1 MQIIVLPTGWKAHW
15 PTLQR
20 QLHRIVY
27 VALLEFQK
35 SVVDLV
41 TKWVESDVKRASR
54 LTSTPDDMLHS
65 IRRAAE
71 VHVWAKKEKPLSY
84 EDDAFQS
91 LSKAIHEDPLKV
103 GEGLP
108 ASDPKQMSLAEFA
121 ILLARMGL
129 PSNPAPLGPP
139 IEKSSPY
146 IYTLRSCIALFFNI
160 TGTTDDKTKIGLF
173 VNHATELCAEL
184 GINYIPWSAGHFP
197 PSGKTS
203 GISRCNRDVVPTRWI
218 TLGAPAPPLIL
229 PRNTLTPKEAIGL
242 ALSRSRRESMRGHP
256 AAAWSVSELVLRDL
270 GLFLERRIK
279 PTDWALAHARLP
291 DDKDDLVTRTYHWVN
306 DNLDLHNPVHH
317 ATFLTAIIM
326 AKALP
331 TVAYPPGAP
340 TGESAEQVGDLRR
353 ESTLT
358 ELVHQ
363 VPWTDGGRGTH
374 QLEPFLV
381 MFVVAFLAWK
391 EEGSPLRV
399 HYSNSS
405 NVGPI
410 WSAKHSEF
418 PTSACRLPV

>member
-1 MQIIVLPTGWKAHW
+1 MQIIILPTSWKDHW
-15 PTLQR
+15 STPQR

-41 TKWVESDVKRASR
+41 TKWVELDVKRASR
-54 LTSTPDDMLHS
+54 LTNTPEDLVHS
-65 IRRAAE
+65 IRRASE
-71 VHVWAKKEKPLSY
+71 VHVWAKKTKPLSY
-84 EDDAFQS
+84 EDDAYQS

-103 GEGLP
+103 GDGLP

-121 ILLARMGL
+121 ILLARMGM
-129 PSNPAPLGPP
+129 PSSPAQVGPP
-139 IEKSSPY
+139 VEKSSPY
-146 IYTLRSCIALFFNI
+146 IYTLRSCVALFFNI
-160 TGTTDDKTKIGLF
+160 TGTIDDKTKIALF

-184 GINYIPWSAGHFP
+184 GINYIPWSAGYFP

-229 PRNTLTPKEAIGL
+229 PRNTLTPREAIGL
-242 ALSRSRRESMRGHP
+242 ALSHSRRESMRGHP

-270 GLFLERRIK
+270 GSFLERRIK
-279 PTDWALAHARLP
+279 PTDWALAHAHLP
-291 DDKDDLVTRTYHWVN
+291 ENKDDLVTRTYHWVN

-317 ATFLTAIIM
+317 VTFLTAIII

-331 TVAYPPGAP
+331 TVAYALGAP
-340 TGESAEQVGDLRR
+340 TAEPAEQVGHLRR
-353 ESTLT
+353 ESVLT
-358 ELVHQ
+358 ELVRQ

-374 QLEPFLV
+374 QPEPFLV
-381 MFVVAFLAWK
+381 MFVVGFLAWK
-391 EEGSPLRV
+391 EKGSPLRAYYRD
-399 HYSNSS
+399 HSS
-405 NVGPI
+405 VGPT
-410 WSAKHSEF
+410 WSAKHREF